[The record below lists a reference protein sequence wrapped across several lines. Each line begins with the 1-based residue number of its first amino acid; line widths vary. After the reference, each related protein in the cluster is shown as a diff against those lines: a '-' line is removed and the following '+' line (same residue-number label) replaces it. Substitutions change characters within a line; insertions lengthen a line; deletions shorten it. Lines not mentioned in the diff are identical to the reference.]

1 MISREI
7 VLAAARGEAVDRV
20 PVMYWINPHMAIRMM
35 DESAPAENHAINR
48 VGKFLWHHF
57 ASRR

>member
-1 MISREI
+1 
-7 VLAAARGEAVDRV
+7 
-20 PVMYWINPHMAIRMM
+20 VMYWINPHMAIRMM